1 MAGITG
7 NILIINLSTGKN
19 ETLKKDESFY
29 RMYPGGSSM
38 GTWFILSE
46 GVSKAEPL
54 SPENILTISP
64 GITTGTKVSGA
75 SRCCMTALSPLTGT
89 IGDSQAGGSIG
100 PMIKRA
106 GLDALVVKGRADHPS
121 YLFIEKGEAKILDAG
136 SLSGKGVLEV
146 YDILR
151 EKHGEKDLSL
161 IQCGP
166 AGEKLV
172 RFANVIADTCD
183 AFGRAGMGAVM
194 GSKNL
199 RAVVVRGGEGPEFS
213 DPGSIKNLNR
223 SASQRLPGSGFPE
236 TLSRYGTPGVLS
248 FQANSGNLATMNY
261 SRGYHEKHENLDGQ
275 NFEKD
280 MGAGKST
287 CFGCIVGCRRRVKLD
302 SPYSVSERLGGPE
315 FETLGMLGSNLDICD
330 APAVAKANELCNN
343 YGLDTIT
350 TGSVAGYIFESMEKG
365 LITPD
370 ETGGMNFRFG
380 DPESLFSL
388 IEIIGER
395 EGPGDIMAEG
405 FEAMINH
412 FGSATRPCAVHVKG
426 EGLPVHM
433 PQVKPSQ
440 SLVYAVCP
448 IGPDHMSS
456 EHDWLITSGSEAA
469 RGLGIHDLDTAGST
483 GSSKV
488 RMTLRSQIYFSL
500 LDSLCLCM
508 FCWGPGNLFTY
519 NELVDLVN
527 WATGWE
533 MTFWELMKAG
543 ERRIIMMKLVNEM
556 RGFTSR
562 DDKLPERLFNPLP
575 DGPGKGKHVDREK
588 LDAMKREY
596 YSMMGWD
603 PDSGMISRGKISEL
617 ALEWIEEK

>member
-1 MAGITG
+1 MTKGITG
-7 NILIINLSTGKN
+7 KILQVNLTTGET
-19 ETLKKDESFY
+19 ETLSMDETFY

-46 GVSKAEPL
+46 GVSAVDPL
-54 SPENILTISP
+54 SPDNILTLSP

-75 SRCCMTALSPLTGT
+75 SRCCLTALSPLTGT
-89 IGDSQAGGSIG
+89 IGDSQAGGSTG

-106 GLDALVVKGRADHPS
+106 GLDAVVVKGRAEYPS
-121 YLFIEKGEAKILDAG
+121 YLFIEKSKAKILDAG
-136 SLSGKGVLEV
+136 GLSGKTVLEV

-151 EKHGEKDLSL
+151 EKHGEKDTSVV
-161 IQCGP
+161 QCGP

-199 RAVVVRGGEGPEFS
+199 RAVVVKGGSGPEFS
-213 DPGSIKNLNR
+213 DPEGLKKLNR
-223 SASQRLPGSGFPE
+223 AAAERLPGSGFPE
-236 TLSRYGTPGVLS
+236 TLSKFGTPGVLS
-248 FQANSGNLATMNY
+248 FQANAGNLATLNY
-261 SRGYHEKHENLDGQ
+261 SRGYHEEHEKLDGQ
-275 NFEKD
+275 YFEKIL
-280 MGAGKST
+280 GAGRST
-287 CFGCIVGCRRRVKLD
+287 CFGCVVGCRKMVKSD
-302 SPYSVSERLGGPE
+302 APHAVSDRLGGPE
-315 FETLGMLGSNLDICD
+315 FETLGMLGSNLNIID
-330 APAVAKANELCNN
+330 AAAVAKANELCNN

-370 ETGGMNFRFG
+370 RVGGNSFSFG
-380 DPESLFSL
+380 DPESLFKL
-388 IEIIGER
+388 IELIAKR
-395 EGPGDIMAEG
+395 EGPGDLMAEG
-405 FEAMINH
+405 FSPMIDF
-412 FGSATRPCAVHVKG
+412 FGSATEPYAVHVKG

-440 SLVYAVCP
+440 ALIYAVCP

-469 RGLGIHDLDTAGST
+469 RGLGIYDVDTADST
-483 GSSKV
+483 GTSKV
-488 RMTLRSQIYFSL
+488 RMALQSQIYFSL
-500 LDSLCLCM
+500 LDALSLCM

-527 WATGWE
+527 CATGWE

-543 ERRIIMMKLVNEM
+543 ERRINMMKLVNEK
-556 RGFTSR
+556 RGLTSR
-562 DDKLPERLFNPLP
+562 DDLLPERLFHPLP
-575 DGPGKGKHVDREK
+575 GGPSQGKHVDPETLARI
-588 LDAMKREY
+588 KREY

-603 PDSGMISRGKISEL
+603 PDTGKIRRGKIREL
-617 ALEWIEEK
+617 GLEWAVE